1 MKEVKIFTD
10 GACSGNPGPGGY
22 GAVLCYKDHKK
33 EISGFLAKAT
43 NNAMELT
50 AAIEALRLLK
60 EPCAVTILTDSRYL
74 VDGITQYIKRWMENG
89 WVTSD
94 RSPVKNKELWQSLQ
108 EEASRH
114 QVSWQWIRSHNGHPE
129 NERADELAR
138 QAIQDSGKSNGQ

>member
-1 MKEVKIFTD
+1 
-10 GACSGNPGPGGY
+10 
-22 GAVLCYKDHKK
+22 
-33 EISGFLAKAT
+33 
-43 NNAMELT
+43 MELT

-74 VDGITQYIKRWMENG
+74 VDGITQYIRRWMENG

-108 EEASRH
+108 EEAAKH

-138 QAIQDSGKSNGQ
+138 QAIQEGGKSNGQ